1 MNKQPN
7 PDRSLLHFL
16 LRAQQIAQQDGR
28 SDRGYAMLIVS
39 LVSIAMFSMLAA
51 YMTMTNLSK
60 SSTNAYVDGTN
71 TFYAAESGLNKRVQQ
86 VREKFVNYTTPTGN
100 QVGGTTSVIS
110 SATISNCFTV
120 APGRTATSD
129 DFECRNFSF
138 RYNNNLAASKT
149 SQGETVISEQNDN
162 QNSVN
167 YVAYTFVADNT
178 KYTDTAKKVPP
189 TITLSSDLPYAGLKA
204 QEYQYTV
211 YATAN
216 ANQNVA
222 SGITQEEIAA
232 KAREGGTGALAG
244 DTALIASYNTK
255 LAAANSAN
263 ASRAT
268 SNTNTNT
275 VLEMNF
281 KSRII
286 PLFQFAVFY
295 DDDLEMNST
304 SRMDITG
311 RVHTNKNFYLQPT
324 QTYAGTS
331 DTASGTFF
339 TENITVAG
347 NIYNRVDASTATT
360 AGMPR
365 IKTGGTVAA
374 PTYTDLTP
382 RRAQTRT
389 PTSLSATA
397 RLAPTELTGFGG
409 KVKDGNG
416 GAVVL
421 NPPEASFLRKQN
433 KAGTIG
439 EYYGK
444 ADIRLE
450 MVPDRT
456 AVPFKFTTIQTGTSA
471 RGTTCATSLKVST
484 ERGEYSSVKC
494 NEFTEGQLR
503 SLMQPV
509 LVMPSSVEEATRFC
523 GITTWTAPSPADKK
537 KLQALALA
545 VSASPTPVSL
555 NALKT
560 SSPTDVANNLT
571 ALIESITGFPD
582 VFARSKGSCF
592 LAAPIQRL
600 ATEAGS
606 VTAPTVTSTYYDRRE
621 ARWLTMLQT
630 NIQSL
635 TVWNRDGVF
644 ATFNENLNDRDT
656 AINLPDSWTKLQAS
670 ATDVLVSANN
680 LVFVRAAADTTDT
693 TLSQGSFQRL
703 GLAAADR
710 TEGGLVYHAIVSDDL
725 KGDGTSMVTYDS
737 TKPIY
742 NKKGEVIADKRTYPG
757 ITDVN
762 KSPYG
767 FAFSGG
773 INLPGPLTIATDQ
786 GVYMQGDYNYCMD
799 NCQNTNVAT
808 AAATTNIVKLPASI
822 LADTITVLSNNCQDG
837 DNKLNCG
844 ITTGA
849 NQAVTTRMNA
859 AFLSYTDKSVGN
871 VDPTT
876 DALPTLPTGV
886 TKRYSGGLNNYMR
899 MTEDWYVVGTPAATP
914 VSIPFVYRGSF
925 VSLGAALEFSGEY
938 KGGCGVTATPTS
950 TTTCYYNIPQR
961 DFGFDEDFNQFSK
974 LPPLSPR
981 AVYLQQDVFK
991 RSYN

>member
-1 MNKQPN
+1 MNKKPHL
-7 PDRSLLHFL
+7 DRALIHYM
-16 LRAQQIAQQDGR
+16 LRAQQIARQDGR

-71 TFYAAESGLNKRVQQ
+71 TFYAAESGLNKRAQQ
-86 VREKFVNYTTPTGN
+86 VREKFVNYATPTGT
-100 QVGGTTSVIS
+100 QVGGTTSVVS
-110 SATISNCFTV
+110 AATISNCFSV
-120 APGRTATSD
+120 APGTAASSN

-138 RYNNNLAASKT
+138 RYNNNMAASKT

-178 KYTDTAKKVPP
+178 KYTDTAKTIPP
-189 TITLSSDLPYAGLKA
+189 TITLSADLPYAGLKA

-222 SGITQEEIAA
+222 SGITQAEIAA
-232 KAREGGTGALAG
+232 KAREGGTVVLAG
-244 DTALIASYNTK
+244 DATLVASYDTK
-255 LAAANSAN
+255 LAAANAAN

-324 QTYAGTS
+324 QTYGGTS
-331 DTASGTFF
+331 DTTSGTFF
-339 TENITVAG
+339 TESITVAG
-347 NIYNRVDASTATT
+347 NIYNRVDAYNLTT
-360 AGMPR
+360 SGMPR
-365 IKTGGTVAA
+365 IKTGGTVAV
-374 PTYTDLTP
+374 PIYTDLNP
-382 RRAQTRT
+382 RRGLTRT

-397 RLAPTELTGFGG
+397 RLAPTELSGFGG

-433 KAGTIG
+433 QAGTIG

-456 AVPFKFTTIQTGTSA
+456 AVPFNFTTIQTGSSA
-471 RGTTCATSLKVST
+471 RGTACAATLKVST

-509 LVMPSSVEEATRFC
+509 LVMPNSLEEAKRLCSLTA
-523 GITTWTAPSPADKK
+523 WTAPTAADKT
-537 KLQALALA
+537 KLQGLALA
-545 VSASPTPVSL
+545 VAANTNPLSL
-555 NALKT
+555 NTLKT
-560 SSPTDVANNLT
+560 ITASGTLATNLST
-571 ALIESITGFPD
+571 LGVTITGNPD

-600 ATEAGS
+600 ATESGS
-606 VTAPTVTSTYYDRRE
+606 GASLAATSTYFDRRE
-621 ARWLTMLQT
+621 NRLLTMLQT

-644 ATFNENLNDRDT
+644 TKFNENLSDRDAVVT
-656 AINLPDSWTKLQAS
+656 SDLTDSWTKLQAS
-670 ATDVLVSANN
+670 ATDPLVSANN

-725 KGDGTSMVTYDS
+725 KGDGTSMVTYDT

-742 NKKGEVIADKRTYPG
+742 NKKGDVIAYKRIYPLTATAG
-757 ITDVN
+757 VS
-762 KSPYG
+762 KSPYA

-799 NCQNTNVAT
+799 NCQNTNAGT

-837 DNKLNCG
+837 ENKLNCG
-844 ITTGA
+844 VTTGMNA
-849 NQAVTTRMNA
+849 AVTTRINA

-871 VDPTT
+871 VNPTT
-876 DALPTLPTGV
+876 DVLPTGV
-886 TKRYSGGLNNYMR
+886 TNSYSGGLNNYMR
-899 MTEDWYVVGTPAATP
+899 MSENWSGTT
-914 VSIPFVYRGSF
+914 FVYRGSF
-925 VSLGAALEFSGEY
+925 VSLGAALEFSGAY
-938 KGGCGVTATPTS
+938 IGGGLSTS
-950 TTTCYYNIPQR
+950 YYNIPTR

>member
-1 MNKQPN
+1 MNKKPN
-7 PDRSLLHFL
+7 LDRALIHYM
-16 LRAQQIAQQDGR
+16 LRAQQIARQDGR

-71 TFYAAESGLNKRVQQ
+71 TFYAAEFGLNKRAQQ
-86 VREKFVNYTTPTGN
+86 VREKFINYATPTGV
-100 QVGGTTSVIS
+100 QVGGTTSVVS
-110 SATISNCFTV
+110 AATISNCFSV
-120 APGRTATSD
+120 ALGTAATSD

-138 RYNNNLAASKT
+138 RYNNNIAASKT
-149 SQGETVISEQNDN
+149 SQGETVIGEQNDN

-178 KYTDTAKKVPP
+178 KYTDTAKTVPP
-189 TITLSSDLPYAGLKA
+189 TITISADLPYAGLKA

-222 SGITQEEIAA
+222 SGITQAEIAA
-232 KAREGGTGALAG
+232 KARAGGTGVLAG
-244 DTALIASYNTK
+244 DAPLVASYDTK
-255 LAAANSAN
+255 LTAANAAN

-324 QTYAGTS
+324 QTYGGAS
-331 DTASGTFF
+331 DTTTGTFF
-339 TENITVAG
+339 TESITVAG
-347 NIYNRVDASTATT
+347 NIYNRVDASTITT

-365 IKTGGTVAA
+365 IKVGA
-374 PTYTDLTP
+374 TDALLNP
-382 RRAQTRT
+382 RRGQTRT

-450 MVPDRT
+450 MVPERT
-456 AVPFKFTTIQTGTSA
+456 AVPFKFTTIQTGASA
-471 RGTTCATSLKVST
+471 RGATCAAGLKVST

-509 LVMPSSVEEATRFC
+509 LVMPSSLEEAKRFC
-523 GITTWTAPSPADKK
+523 NLTTWTAPAAADKT
-537 KLQALALA
+537 KLQGLALA
-545 VSASPTPVSL
+545 VAANANPLSL
-555 NALKT
+555 DTLKT
-560 SSPTDVANNLT
+560 STASGTLATNLST
-571 ALIESITGFPD
+571 LGVTITGNPD
-582 VFARSKGSCF
+582 AFARSKGSCF

-600 ATEAGS
+600 ATESGS
-606 VTAPTVTSTYYDRRE
+606 GASLAATSTYFDRRE
-621 ARWLTMLQT
+621 NRALTMLQT

-644 ATFNENLNDRDT
+644 TKFNETLSDRDAVVT
-656 AINLPDSWTKLQAS
+656 SDLTDSWTKLQAS
-670 ATDVLVSANN
+670 ATDALVSANN

-710 TEGGLVYHAIVSDDL
+710 TEGGLVYHATVSDDL
-725 KGDGTSMVTYDS
+725 KGDGTSLVTYDA

-742 NKKGEVIADKRTYPG
+742 NKKGDVIADKRTYPSSAG
-757 ITDVN
+757 VVS
-762 KSPYG
+762 KSPYA

-786 GVYMQGDYNYCMD
+786 GAYMQGDYNYCMD
-799 NCQNTNVAT
+799 NCQNTNADRAAVAAT
-808 AAATTNIVKLPASI
+808 ANMVKLPASI
-822 LADTITVLSNNCQDG
+822 LADTITVLSNNCSDG
-837 DNKLNCG
+837 ENKLNCG
-844 ITTGA
+844 INAGM
-849 NQAVTTRMNA
+849 NPGMTTRINA

-876 DALPTLPTGV
+876 DTLPTGA
-886 TKRYSGGLNNYMR
+886 KQYSGGLNNYMR
-899 MTEDWYVVGTPAATP
+899 MSENWNGKT
-914 VSIPFVYRGSF
+914 FVYRGSF
-925 VSLGAALEFSGEY
+925 VSLGAALEFSGAY
-938 KGGCGVTATPTS
+938 VSGGGATS
-950 TTTCYYNIPQR
+950 YYDIPNR
-961 DFGFDEDFNQFSK
+961 DFGFDEDFNQFNK